1 MPAKEENQDQ
11 IRPADLDQG
20 AKPGCIKFLNPAEQ
34 IKVEK
39 LLLEYTKEEG
49 KEKAIQTEMVNIDTV
64 GIGPCNCV
72 CKGMFSDIQCK
83 LDKILSMMAVYSV
96 TNPVA
101 VVDLNEIV
109 PPISPKVL
117 QPKLT
122 SPDPIPP
129 PTFPPTNTPP
139 LSTSVNSISLL
150 ENYILPVDH
159 TSELSTSDTS
169 ATIISFNTSSTLP
182 NPTSDSSI
190 ASLKSTPSSILTSHA
205 QTTPPFSLNNPSS
218 AIYEDTY
225 KESTS
230 LGELCK
236 KPYV

>member
-11 IRPADLDQG
+11 IRP

-34 IKVEK
+34 IKVQK
-39 LLLEYTKEEG
+39 LLQEYTKEEG

-83 LDKILSMMAVYSV
+83 LDKILSMMALYSV

-101 VVDLNEIV
+101 VVDLEIV
-109 PPISPKVL
+109 PPTSPKVL

-129 PTFPPTNTPP
+129 PTFPPTNTPS

-150 ENYILPVDH
+150 IVNGEEGLEGRQ
-159 TSELSTSDTS
+159 TSKAFAL
-169 ATIISFNTSSTLP
+169 IGFR
-182 NPTSDSSI
+182 
-190 ASLKSTPSSILTSHA
+190 
-205 QTTPPFSLNNPSS
+205 
-218 AIYEDTY
+218 
-225 KESTS
+225 
-230 LGELCK
+230 C
-236 KPYV
+236 